1 MKPDLPKG
9 FQASGIAAGIKK
21 NNQKDLGLIYSTVPA
36 TVAGVFTK
44 NQIKAAPVQLCMNRI
59 SSSICQ
65 AIIVNSGNA
74 NCCTGDQGMKD
85 AELMSAAAAKRLG
98 ISSDLV
104 FVASTGVIGEPM
116 PVQTI
121 EAAVPHLVKHLSP
134 HGVEDLA
141 RAIMTTDTIP
151 KVISK
156 TTEADGL
163 PYIMTGVTKGSGMIA
178 PNMATMLCFIATD
191 VQADSAWLQT
201 TLSQS
206 VSGSLNR
213 ITIDGDMSTNDT
225 VLLMA
230 NGLSGVTIDT
240 TEKKASFRKS
250 LDALLQELARMLVKD
265 GEGATKLVEIVV
277 ENAPTED
284 AARRIAETVAGSSLV
299 KTAIFGEDA
308 NWGRIMAAVG
318 RAKVPIDPD
327 RIDIYFDDV
336 QMAKYGMGCGKPAEA
351 AATEVLKKPEFT
363 IRINLNQGSGRT
375 SMITCD
381 LSVDYVKI
389 NADYRS

>member
-1 MKPDLPKG
+1 MNPDVPKG

-59 SSSICQ
+59 SSSVCQ

-178 PNMATMLCFIATD
+178 PNMATMLCFMTTD

-277 ENAPTED
+277 ENASTED

-318 RAKVPIDPD
+318 RAQVPIDPD

-336 QMAKYGMGCGKPAEA
+336 QMAKNGMGCGKTAEA

-363 IRINLNQGSGRT
+363 IRINLNQGSGR
-375 SMITCD
+375 SSVITCD